1 MTIASN
7 LSFLQNSAGAIT
19 TGTVNA
25 IGSPITF
32 SVNNTEYNRIDTN
45 GYSLLGYTSSQGSY
59 KLQVNGNVLING
71 TLSLT
76 TASIGNITGSVTTA
90 SNIAGGT
97 TGQLHY
103 QTGVGLT
110 GFVGPGTSGQILVS
124 AGASAPVYTNTASIY
139 VNSARYSDNITAG
152 TTGQLVYQSAANTT
166 GFVGPGTSGQL
177 LVSAGASA
185 PVYTTT
191 STIQVGY
198 SANVLGGAAGGI
210 VYQSGANAS
219 TFLSIGTAG
228 QFLSVNAGATAPTYV
243 STSTMY
249 VQRAV
254 QADSAAGSA
263 GSTTGALTAGTGLT
277 SSGGTFNGST
287 NLTFSLNTATLMAS
301 AVTALSVPATNLTGT
316 INNAQLNGGTYTI
329 NITGNASTATAAA
342 VAYSTIG
349 THTAGTGLSGTA
361 FNGSANQTW
370 TLNTATLMASSVAIA
385 GGTTGQLVYQSAA
398 NTTGFVGPGTAGQF
412 LQSAGA
418 GAPTYVSTGTMY
430 VQRAV
435 LADSVTG
442 SAGSLV
448 NALTIGTGLS
458 GSPSTTYNGSAA
470 ITVTLNTAT
479 LMASATQVV
488 QSHSTG
494 TGILGGSYNG
504 STAVTWSLN
513 TATLMASSVAI
524 SGGTSGQLVYQ
535 SAANTT
541 GFVGPGTAGQ
551 FLQSAGTSAPTYV
564 STTTMYVQRAVQA
577 DSASAGAGY
586 TGNINATAN
595 TNAFEYIVGVS
606 ASGSTSAAAT
616 VATSNPV
623 GFNASS
629 GNVGIGTSSPGY
641 KLDVN
646 GVGNLAT
653 GMQVGSTSGLS
664 YGASKW
670 MIQGESSSLTRSYAC
685 GPDGSTYGSWEH
697 YTAYSTG
704 TPVSVMRWD
713 ANGRVGIGT
722 SSPAAKFHVVAGSAT
737 SLGTLPSGTSVIVD
751 GSSNNFLTFRNTA
764 DNGTYAGIVMQDNNI
779 GGYVLYGNAGGGGD
793 QIYISGYGG
802 GQLMYGTSDTT
813 TPSNRT
819 AALAW
824 NSNGAISFN
833 GTSNYGSSGQL
844 LQSNGNAA
852 PTWVNASGVSA
863 GSATNATNVYQTT
876 DPSSGTYRLLLGNA
890 SNTNGSV
897 YNKTALYWNDSGSI
911 IQGANISGNAA
922 SATTLANFTAATSSN
937 GLSADTPNT
946 INDIGYVSG
955 NISLYANG
963 SAGSQSDG
971 GLYVAGYSTSWYHQI
986 YGDFRTGSISVRGKN
1001 SGTWQA
1007 WRSIPTIAVSD
1018 TAPSIYNSGDLWWQ
1032 SSTGRLKIRY
1042 FDGTNGQWVDAVP
1055 VIDTSLF
1062 FSKSGGAISGP
1073 VSINGALSVTGNITA
1088 TAEITAYYSDRR
1100 LKTDIV
1106 TIENALVKV
1115 KKLNGVTYRPNE
1127 IAKSFGLDTDSD
1139 VVGLFADEVEQVL
1152 PQAVKP
1158 APFDLDENG
1167 NSKSGENYKTI
1178 QYEKVVPLLVE
1189 AIKDQQKIIEEQQ
1202 SKIDLLMKHLG
1213 L

>member
-287 NLTFSLNTATLMAS
+287 NLTFSLNTTTLMAN
-301 AVTALSVPATNLTGT
+301 SVS
-316 INNAQLNGGTYTI
+316 
-329 NITGNASTATAAA
+329 ASTATNAGT
-342 VAYSTIG
+342 AYATIG

-551 FLQSAGTSAPTYV
+551 FLQSAGASSPTYV
-564 STTTMYVQRAVQA
+564 STTTMYVQRAVSA
-577 DSASAGAGY
+577 DSVSGSSGS

-606 ASGSTSAAAT
+606 ASGSSSAAAT
-616 VATSNPV
+616 VATSVPV

-629 GNVGIGTSSPGY
+629 GFVGIGNSSPSA
-641 KLDVN
+641 KLHV
-646 GVGNLAT
+646 
-653 GMQVGSTSGLS
+653 S
-664 YGASKW
+664 AS
-670 MIQGESSSLTRSYAC
+670 A
-685 GPDGSTYGSWEH
+685 DGDS
-697 YTAYSTG
+697 
-704 TPVSVMRWD
+704 
-713 ANGRVGIGT
+713 IF
-722 SSPAAKFHVVAGSAT
+722 KI
-737 SLGTLPSGTSVIVD
+737 SGTGGTNATVKFADVD
-751 GSSNNFLTFRNTA
+751 
-764 DNGTYAGIVMQDNNI
+764 I
-779 GGYVLYGNAGGGGD
+779 GGQGFGGAYLAWGRGGSYDNWFMVYTRTGGNVSTERLRITQNGGVSFGSGGTN
-793 QIYISGYGG
+793 
-802 GQLMYGTSDTT
+802 YGT
-813 TPSNRT
+813 
-819 AALAW
+819 
-824 NSNGAISFN
+824 
-833 GTSNYGSSGQL
+833 SGQL
-844 LQSNGNAA
+844 LQSNGDAA

-890 SNTNGSV
+890 TNTNGSV
-897 YNKTALYWNDSGSI
+897 YNKSALYWNDSGSI